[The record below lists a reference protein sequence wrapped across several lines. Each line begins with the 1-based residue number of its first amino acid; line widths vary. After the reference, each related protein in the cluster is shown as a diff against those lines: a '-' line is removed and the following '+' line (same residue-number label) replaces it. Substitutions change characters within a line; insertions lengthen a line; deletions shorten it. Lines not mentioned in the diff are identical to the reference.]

1 MHSKCRKQADF
12 VLFLSSRGS
21 RFSSV
26 STFRTC
32 TDLQNKHV
40 FPDAVFKV
48 FPSFFVCG
56 WLQSKIVQRQIMKKS
71 DYVEIMTLGFRE
83 FCSLLSKS

>member
-1 MHSKCRKQADF
+1 MQSKCRKQADF

-40 FPDAVFKV
+40 FPDAVFEV

-56 WLQSKIVQRQIMKKS
+56 FTRSPYVILQWNF
-71 DYVEIMTLGFRE
+71 LAAP
-83 FCSLLSKS
+83 